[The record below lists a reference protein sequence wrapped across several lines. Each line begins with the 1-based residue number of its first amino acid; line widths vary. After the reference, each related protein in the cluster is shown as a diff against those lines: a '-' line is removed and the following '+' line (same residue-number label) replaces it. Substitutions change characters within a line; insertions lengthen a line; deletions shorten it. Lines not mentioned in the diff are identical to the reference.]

1 MGVNLSIKSQILIF
15 EKYLEVTKNKRFD
28 DWISD
33 ILRYYCLL
41 EFIFK
46 KRIELGI
53 YISTQG
59 NVIEIQVLK
68 NSSWQRKRT
77 LSLKRKPRKW
87 DKQLLSQ
94 QS

>member
-68 NSSWQRKRT
+68 NSS
-77 LSLKRKPRKW
+77 
-87 DKQLLSQ
+87 
-94 QS
+94 